1 MSVKRDYYEVLGVP
15 RTASEE
21 ELRRAFRRLARQYH
35 PDVNKSDGAEAKFKE
50 INEAYEVLS
59 DPQKRRIYDQFGHAG
74 LQGGSNGPG
83 FTGFGGF
90 GGFGDLGDIF
100 ETIFGATTRRGPTRG
115 ADLRYNL
122 TLTFEEAVFGCE
134 KELEFPRWEVCQTC
148 RGSGARPGSE
158 PVVCPVC
165 RGSGEIRRVQQTL
178 FGQFVNVMTCDRCGG
193 EGHVIADLC
202 PTCRGERRVRGTR
215 RLRVTIPAGVED
227 GQQVR
232 LSGEG
237 EASPNGGPP
246 GNLYVVFSVREHPLF
261 RRQGNDLHFD
271 LVLNIA
277 QAALGDRVEVPTLD
291 GDSERLD
298 IPPGTQHGKTFR
310 LRNRGVPYLGGNG
323 RGDLVVHVRV
333 AVPTRLN
340 DEQRRLLRELARTF
354 GTPTAGQYEDKGI
367 LGRVKDAFGV

>member
-74 LQGGSNGPG
+74 LQAGGNGP
-83 FTGFGGF
+83 GFGGF

-100 ETIFGATTRRGPTRG
+100 ETIFGATTTRRGPARG

-122 TLTFEEAVFGCE
+122 TLSFEEAVFGCE
-134 KELEFPRWEVCQTC
+134 KELEFPRWETCHTC
-148 RGSGARPGSE
+148 RGRGAKPGSE
-158 PVVCPVC
+158 PVTCPLC
-165 RGSGEIRRVQQTL
+165 RGAGEIRRVQQTV
-178 FGQFVNVMTCDRCGG
+178 FGQFVNVMMCDRCGG
-193 EGHVIADLC
+193 EGRVIAEPC
-202 PTCRGERRVRGTR
+202 PECRGQRRVRGTR

-232 LSGEG
+232 LTGEG

-246 GNLYVVFSVREHPLF
+246 GNLYVVFSVAEHPLF
-261 RRQGNDLHFD
+261 RRQGNDLHYD

-277 QAALGDRVEVPTLD
+277 QAALGDTVDVPTLD
-291 GDSERLD
+291 GEPERLS
-298 IPPGTQHGKTFR
+298 IPAGTQHGKTFR
-310 LRNRGVPYLGGNG
+310 LRNRGVPYLSGNG
-323 RGDLVVHVRV
+323 RGDLVVHVHV
-333 AVPTRLN
+333 AIPTRLN
-340 DEQRRLLRELARTF
+340 DEQRRLLRELARSL
-354 GTPTAGQYEDKGI
+354 GTPTAGQHEDKGI
-367 LGRVKDAFGV
+367 FGRVKDAFGV